1 MLTTKRS
8 GGVTPGTL
16 GINHAQATKHTSEG
30 IYPDFETQGHQKF
43 ETGIQVAIPISWWGW
58 VTNVLRLQI
67 YEGMRNG

>member
-43 ETGIQVAIPISWWGW
+43 ETGIQVAIPISW
-58 VTNVLRLQI
+58 
-67 YEGMRNG
+67 